1 MIRLQLA
8 DGKTLRDSTTS
19 PNKEHEPRALIV
31 YSRLNSRSKRGV
43 ARGWP
48 RWPSPLRKNIIRHKQ
63 LILFTTLII
72 FIHQLDGRLNIIMK
86 VNLTNHNHA
95 VHKVKHKARH
105 ALVDKR
111 EHKTTTPY
119 IT

>member
-1 MIRLQLA
+1 MSEGSGHNEINYNSLKCNL
-8 DGKTLRDSTTS
+8 GL
-19 PNKEHEPRALIV
+19 NILLI
-31 YSRLNSRSKRGV
+31 
-43 ARGWP
+43 
-48 RWPSPLRKNIIRHKQ
+48 
-63 LILFTTLII
+63 II

-86 VNLTNHNHA
+86 VNVTNYNHA
-95 VHKVKHKARH
+95 VHKVKNKARH

>member
-1 MIRLQLA
+1 MR
-8 DGKTLRDSTTS
+8 STI
-19 PNKEHEPRALIV
+19 LI
-31 YSRLNSRSKRGV
+31 
-43 ARGWP
+43 
-48 RWPSPLRKNIIRHKQ
+48 
-63 LILFTTLII
+63 II

-86 VNLTNHNHA
+86 VNLTNVNHA

>member
-1 MIRLQLA
+1 MLWKLWAPINETDVQFLNDLGHRI
-8 DGKTLRDSTTS
+8 TS
-19 PNKEHEPRALIV
+19 VSVDNKEGQFLFQRLSIALQ
-31 YSRLNSRSKRGV
+31 RFN
-43 ARGWP
+43 A
-48 RWPSPLRKNIIRHKQ
+48 
-63 LILFTTLII
+63 ILLII

-86 VNLTNHNHA
+86 VNLTNYNHA